1 MFNNLTCAILLIN
14 LPSSPRV
21 RNENDF
27 VAAAAGQF
35 KSKQDIVGITREK
48 RNV

>member
-14 LPSSPRV
+14 LPSNPRV
-21 RNENDF
+21 KNENDF
-27 VAAAAGQF
+27 VAAAGQF

>member
-14 LPSSPRV
+14 LPSPRV
-21 RNENDF
+21 KNENDF
-27 VAAAAGQF
+27 VTAAAGQF